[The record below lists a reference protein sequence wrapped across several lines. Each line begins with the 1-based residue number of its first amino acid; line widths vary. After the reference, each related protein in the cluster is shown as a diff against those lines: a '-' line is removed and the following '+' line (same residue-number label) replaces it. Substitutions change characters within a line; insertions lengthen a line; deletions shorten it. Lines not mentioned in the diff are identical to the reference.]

1 MNEGY
6 MEHFKMKAIKVD
18 KTHVETY
25 TDDELMVL
33 LKKPN
38 IKKCTFLEYQSWVM
52 TNFLFATGVRKEACY
67 GSRRRADQSS
77 L

>member
-1 MNEGY
+1 

-25 TDDELMVL
+25 TDDKLMVL

-38 IKKCTFLEYQSWVM
+38 IKKCTFSEYQAWVM
-52 TNFLFATGVRKEACY
+52 TNFLFSTGVRQ
-67 GSRRRADQSS
+67 RS
-77 L
+77 LMHIQVKDVDFVKKR